1 MTHFHSRTVRF
12 TLGVLVACGSCD
24 QHVREGELAAAI
36 NFAEVVSVNGFEVVN
51 AGLFEVFGTN
61 RPTLTNPTP
70 GQEHVNAPALT
81 PLGARTAPSIHTEQG
96 AATPRDD
103 RRGSCDDWSTFQSD
117 IAQSGITEGPV
128 PTTSSRPYFW
138 PDAGSTKPDQW
149 AARNSVKS
157 TWSAIDY
164 VATLDNA
171 ESVTDQPGCRGT
183 LCQPA
188 AATLGGVSAVIP
200 VSLTFVVAGSS
211 YPMSARGACGTNYPV
226 YSHLRQSSHDFWQDT
241 QT

>member
-1 MTHFHSRTVRF
+1 MGRAPKDQMAHFHSRTVWF
-12 TLGVLVACGSCD
+12 TLGVLVAYGSCEG
-24 QHVREGELAAAI
+24 RSGELAPPI
-36 NFAEVVSVNGFEVVN
+36 NFAEVQSVNPFAEVNGF
-51 AGLFEVFGTN
+51 GSN

-70 GQEHVNAPALT
+70 DQEPISVTAFT

-103 RRGSCDDWSTFQSD
+103 RRGSCDDWSTYQSA

-128 PTTSSRPYFW
+128 PSGSSRGYFW

-149 AARNSVKS
+149 AARNPVKS
-157 TWSAIDY
+157 TWSANDY

-188 AATLGGVSAVIP
+188 PATLG
-200 VSLTFVVAGSS
+200 GSS
-211 YPMSARGACGTNYPV
+211 YPMSARGACGTNYPI
-226 YSHLRQSSHDFWQDT
+226 YSHLSQSSLDFWHNAGAHQYN
-241 QT
+241 